1 MKTSDAGVAL
11 IRKWEG
17 CYDLKTVPGK
27 VASYLCP
34 AGVPTIGIGSTR
46 YMDGRP
52 VKYNLET
59 PDTITIEE
67 AEELLKY
74 EIKNSCES
82 TIERLVK
89 VPLLQSQYDALVSFV
104 YNVGSGAFGD
114 STLLRMLNLGDY
126 QGAAD
131 QLLRWNIGGGRV
143 LLGLL
148 RRREDERALFLT
160 GTITDT
166 ELPIVVIGE
175 SGDLVLK
182 LQEKLIS
189 KGYALSDDG
198 IFGEQTYAAVKDF
211 QSSYHLVADGL
222 VGPKTWTELNQ

>member
-1 MKTSDAGVAL
+1 MKTSGVGL
-11 IRKWEG
+11 DMIRKWEG
-17 CYDLKTVPGK
+17 CYDLTKVPGK

-34 AGVPTIGIGSTR
+34 AGVPTIGIGSTH

-52 VKYNLET
+52 VKYSREA
-59 PDTITIEE
+59 PDVITIEE
-67 AEELLKY
+67 AEDLLKY
-74 EIKNSCES
+74 EVNESCES

-89 VPLLQSQYDALVSFV
+89 VPLQQNQYDALVSII
-104 YNVGSGAFGD
+104 YNVGASAFGD

-160 GTITDT
+160 GTIANA
-166 ELPIVVIGE
+166 ELPILIRGE
-175 SGDLVLK
+175 SGDLVRK

-189 KGYALSDDG
+189 KGYALSGDG
-198 IFGEQTYAAVKDF
+198 VFGKQTHEAVKAF
-211 QSSYHLVADGL
+211 QASRNLVIDGL
-222 VGPKTWTELNQ
+222 VGPKTWTELDK